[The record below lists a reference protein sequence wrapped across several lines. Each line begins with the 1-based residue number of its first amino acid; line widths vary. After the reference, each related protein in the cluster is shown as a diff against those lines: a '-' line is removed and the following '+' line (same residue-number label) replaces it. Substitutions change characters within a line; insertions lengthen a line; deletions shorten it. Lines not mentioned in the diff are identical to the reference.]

1 MSVHNEAK
9 SLHCRT
15 HIVAVCLLFGVFFYS
30 FYFYFLSSRVVC
42 LFRSSVLFVCQ
53 RGVCTTC
60 PSMRHTTVSHTLQ
73 FMHKSGSLQ
82 RIYQ

>member
-15 HIVAVCLLFGVFFYS
+15 HIVAACLLFGVFFYS
-30 FYFYFLSSRVVC
+30 FYFISLSELFVC

-60 PSMRHTTVSHTLQ
+60 PSMWHTTVSHTLQ
-73 FMHKSGSLQ
+73 FMHESGSQ